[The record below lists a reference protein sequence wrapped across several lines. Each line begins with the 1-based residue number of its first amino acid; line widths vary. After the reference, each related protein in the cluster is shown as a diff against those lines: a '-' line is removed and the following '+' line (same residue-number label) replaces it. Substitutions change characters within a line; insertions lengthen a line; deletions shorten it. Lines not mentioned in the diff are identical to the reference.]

1 MNPALQ
7 EENSGVLYLGGIM
20 DPKIPGLG
28 TAQVK
33 DGFKVVLFPGDG
45 STTDPKTFDP
55 ANAPRDAFQ
64 VEYWSATRRAN
75 LTN

>member
-20 DPKIPGLG
+20 DLKTPGLKIARAKG
-28 TAQVK
+28 
-33 DGFKVVLFPGDG
+33 GFKVVLLPGNG
-45 STTDPKTFDP
+45 STTGTKTFDP
-55 ANAPRDAFQ
+55 TNAPKDAFQ
-64 VEYWSATRRAN
+64 VEYWPVTRRAN